1 MGQENESW
9 WDEER
14 IRAFLATA
22 GLGDGPFDVSPLRG
36 GYWNQVIKIAAPA
49 GSYVLKHYT
58 AVLPGTLFPN
68 LPEAEALALER
79 LAGLGVAPAPVGYWP
94 QHQTLIYAFVEGMPW
109 TGDVV
114 AVAALL
120 RRKEA
125 AASDGF
131 RLVPATP
138 GAILAAGD
146 RLYERCT
153 DDALVAACRDR
164 RPAPF
169 DMAPPPRLSLIHT
182 DIGATNL
189 IGAGDTLRL
198 IDWQC
203 PAAGDLAEDIYAFVS
218 PAFQVLNLRRPLP
231 DDAIDEFFAALAM
244 PEAEDRYRRLRSF
257 YSYRML
263 GYCCLRQQTAGDEQ
277 VAARYRLAIAEEL
290 NA

>member
-14 IRAFLATA
+14 IRDFLATA

-36 GYWNQVIKIAAPA
+36 GYWNQVIKIASPA
-49 GSYVLKHYT
+49 RIFVLKHYI

-68 LPEAEALALER
+68 LPEAEALALDR
-79 LAGLGVAPAPVGYWP
+79 LAGLGVAPEPMGYWP
-94 QHQTLIYAFVEGMPW
+94 QHQTLIYAYVEGTPW
-109 TGDVV
+109 TGDVA

-125 AASDGF
+125 AAAQDF
-131 RLVPATP
+131 RLVPVTP
-138 GAILAAGD
+138 EAILAAGD

-153 DDALVAACRDR
+153 ADALVAACRDR

-169 DMAPPPRLSLIHT
+169 DMVPPARLSLIHT

-189 IGAGDTLRL
+189 IGAGDALRL

-203 PAAGDLAEDIYAFVS
+203 PAAGDLAEDIYSFVS
-218 PAFQVLNLRRPLP
+218 PAFQVLNLRQPLRRQ
-231 DDAIDEFFAALAM
+231 AIEAFFAALAM
-244 PEAEDRYRRLRSF
+244 PEAEDRYRQLRSC

-263 GYCCLRQQTAGDEQ
+263 GYCCLRQQTAGDEE